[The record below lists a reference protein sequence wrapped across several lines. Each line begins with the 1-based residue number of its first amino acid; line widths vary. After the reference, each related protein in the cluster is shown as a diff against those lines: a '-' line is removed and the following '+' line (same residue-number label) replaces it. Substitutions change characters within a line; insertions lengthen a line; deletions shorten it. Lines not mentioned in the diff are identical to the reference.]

1 MESARTPLDTRPKSV
16 AIVGMGPSSSEY
28 FLYNWKKKNLFRVDE
43 VWGIN
48 STLGS
53 IRADKTFIMDDLKG
67 IEKRYP
73 EWADRLK
80 LANEPIITCRQY
92 PEYPAAFAYPLEQVL
107 EVLRDGYFLNTPA
120 YAIGYAIAIGVQ
132 ELWLFGCDFSYPGT
146 NAVEGG
152 AQNVAYLLGIAK
164 GRGCLHYR
172 IPGSSTLLDANIV
185 KQGTDGSVKYPLYGY
200 EFNPGEA
207 AKRVRFNQAEPGDAN
222 LADRQPK
229 IIKLPEPLQKAQP
242 DSHGQP
248 VVALQQL
255 PMGPSGNLPNPYT
268 HPPKE
273 GITHG

>member
-1 MESARTPLDTRPKSV
+1 MEQIRTPLDTRPKTV
-16 AIVGMGPSSSEY
+16 AIVGMGPSSSDY

-53 IRADKTFIMDDLKG
+53 LQADKTFIMDDLRG

-73 EWADRLK
+73 EWGDRLK
-80 LANEPIITCRQY
+80 LTKETIITCNAY
-92 PEYPAAFAYPLEQVL
+92 PEYPTAYAYPLQQVL

-120 YAIGYAIAIGVQ
+120 FAIGYAIATGVQ

-152 AQNVAYLLGIAK
+152 AQNVAYLLGFAK
-164 GRGCLHYR
+164 GSCRMHYR
-172 IPGSSTLLDANIV
+172 IPGSSTLLDANLARQDP
-185 KQGTDGSVKYPLYGY
+185 KDGSVKYPLYGY

-207 AKRVRFNQAEPGDAN
+207 AKRITFNQAQPGDHA

-229 IIKLPEPLQKAQP
+229 IIKVPEPMRAAEGQQMAQALMDSQK
-242 DSHGQP
+242 
-248 VVALQQL
+248 
-255 PMGPSGNLPNPYT
+255 
-268 HPPKE
+268 PKE
-273 GITHG
+273 GTNNG

>member
-1 MESARTPLDTRPKSV
+1 MEQVRTPLDTRPKSV
-16 AIVGMGPSSSEY
+16 AIVGMGPSSSEF
-28 FLYNWKKKNLFRVDE
+28 FLHNWKKKGLFRVDE

-53 IRADKTFIMDDLKG
+53 IRADKTFIMDDLRG

-80 LANEPIITCRQY
+80 LVNEPIITCRAY
-92 PEYPAAFAYPLEQVL
+92 PEYPAAYEYPLQQVL

-120 YAIGYAIAIGVQ
+120 YAIGYAIATGVQ

-185 KQGTDGSVKYPLYGY
+185 RQDPKDGTIKYPLYGY

-207 AKRVRFNQAEPGDAN
+207 SKRIQFNQAQAGDHI

-229 IIKLPEPLQKAQP
+229 IIKPQEAPQ
-242 DSHGQP
+242 
-248 VVALQQL
+248 
-255 PMGPSGNLPNPYT
+255 GPAPST
-268 HPPKE
+268 QPKE
-273 GITHG
+273 GINHG

>member
-1 MESARTPLDTRPKSV
+1 MEQVRTPLDTRPKSV

-53 IRADKTFIMDDLKG
+53 LKADKTFIMDDLKG

-80 LANEPIITCRQY
+80 LTKETIITSTAY
-92 PEYPAAFAYPLEQVL
+92 PEYPSAYAYPIKQVL

-120 YAIGYAIAIGVQ
+120 YAIGYAIATGVQ

-185 KQGTDGSVKYPLYGY
+185 RQVNDEKTGQPVVRYPLYGY

-207 AKRVRFNQAEPGDAN
+207 AKRVTFNQAQPGDFL

-229 IIKLPEPLQKAQP
+229 VIKPQDQ
-242 DSHGQP
+242 
-248 VVALQQL
+248 VQQ
-255 PMGPSGNLPNPYT
+255 
-268 HPPKE
+268 PKE
-273 GITHG
+273 GTNHGN